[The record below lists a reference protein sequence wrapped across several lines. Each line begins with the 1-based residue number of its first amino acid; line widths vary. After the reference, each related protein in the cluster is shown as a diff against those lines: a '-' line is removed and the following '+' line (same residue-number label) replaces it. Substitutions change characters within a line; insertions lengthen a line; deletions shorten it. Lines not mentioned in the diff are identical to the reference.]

1 MTEQFDALENKSF
14 KDGLEEL
21 EQIVHSLESNQ
32 LELEDSIK
40 SYERGV
46 ALLGTLKGRLD
57 EAQQKI
63 TTCMGEL
70 EPESNDD
77 IDTQLS

>member
-1 MTEQFDALENKSF
+1 MTTGQDALENKTF
-14 KDGLEEL
+14 KEGIEEL

-32 LELEDSIK
+32 LELEESIK

-46 ALLGTLKGRLD
+46 ALLGSLKSRLD
-57 EAQQKI
+57 NAQQKV